1 MESNYLTYGA
11 VMVITALVAAGL
23 TFAAT
28 DQSDALDE
36 QGQTI
41 DDLTTSLN
49 ETEAAFADY
58 RDSAESRMQELYD
71 QRAELTDRAEEAE
84 AELARYVQP
93 VEADYSST
101 YEVNR
106 SQDAGDQRVEDEF
119 TVTVNEAAESFN
131 LELGYD
137 LVSKDSIHRINTAE
151 SIKVYD
157 GNYVVGEV
165 TNGFNEATN
174 EENPVEFTATVDTKN
189 QLEEFEGD
197 YRVEIEHHFTL
208 SSDAEGPEVRNVEFT
223 ATDTSDY
230 FIYLE

>member
-36 QGQTI
+36 QAQTI

-49 ETEAAFADY
+49 ETEAAFDDY
-58 RDSAESRMQELYD
+58 RDSVESRMQELYD
-71 QRAELTDRAEEAE
+71 ERAELTDRAEEAE

-119 TVTVNEAAESFN
+119 TVTVNEATDE
-131 LELGYD
+131 LELELSYS
-137 LVSKDSIHRINTAE
+137 LEESSSISPNNTTE
-151 SIKVYD
+151 SLSVYD
-157 GNYVVGEV
+157 GEYEV
-165 TNGFNEATN
+165 SEFKSREGYTVTLETNDKIK
-174 EENPVEFTATVDTKN
+174 EFS
-189 QLEEFEGD
+189 GD
-197 YRVEIEHHFTL
+197 YTVEVEHYFNIADT
-208 SSDAEGPEVRNVEFT
+208 EPGFEVLDVEFT

-230 FIYLE
+230 FIYLEEK